1 MLDYTE
7 DEDAAEGEIDE
18 GAWVGLGHARAV
30 LDVEQMWLQSAVR
43 YRLLTADEELLAA
56 AGARICACCAD
67 GRQALVNHNLRLI
80 PPIAK
85 RWKLAHGV
93 SLELTDLWQY
103 GVPGLMKA
111 AVRFDPRRHL
121 KFSTVATW
129 WIRHDISRS
138 VVNEGYLV
146 REPVYLHDGR
156 TRPVV
161 SDDEFS
167 HRIIPDSLNKT
178 IEPKSHGSVAGEET
192 VEAHIADENAV
203 DPLEAA
209 TESDARRQLYAVMRQ
224 HLSERERLVL
234 ALRYGM
240 VEDRVWTL
248 EECGAPLGLSRER
261 IRQIED
267 IALDKLRAALG
278 ASRAGVPTYTETAY
292 FQSRPRMLHSPT
304 PAPHEP
310 QKRRRPAPT
319 VSQPTTANETRE
331 PSPTDKQQ
339 MIVTTPAR
347 RRAPSRKPGD
357 CSAAAPDASSSIPT
371 PSNSSAEQAVPSSSK
386 GNTMVARVSTSP
398 RGKRHSTHAKQK
410 AV

>member
-1 MLDYTE
+1 MQMYE
-7 DEDAAEGEIDE
+7 DTDEIDE

-56 AGARICACCAD
+56 AGARICACCAEG

-85 RWKLAHGV
+85 RWKLVHGV
-93 SLELTDLWQY
+93 SLELADLWQY

-129 WIRHDISRS
+129 WIRQAISRS
-138 VVNEGYLV
+138 VVDEGYMV
-146 REPVYLHDGR
+146 REPNYYVYGR
-156 TRPVV
+156 VRAYR
-161 SDDEFS
+161 SGAEYDE
-167 HRIIPDSLNKT
+167 RIVPRSLDVPISVN
-178 IEPKSHGSVAGEET
+178 HVDMHSVAGEET

-248 EECGAPLGLSRER
+248 EECGAQLGLSRER